1 LEVYSDRYY
10 KPKLQVLVNQ
20 QLNDDPQYA
29 SLSQKKQHARQLSV
43 YLHVRADCWKNE
55 SDEIK
60 AEIQKIFDEKHGLK
74 ADEGDEENADGNES
88 ETKED
93 NEDNDDAS
101 DGDDD
106 DDERTLIQR
115 QQK

>member
-1 LEVYSDRYY
+1 L
-10 KPKLQVLVNQ
+10 K
-20 QLNDDPQYA
+20 DDPQYA

-43 YLHVRADCWKNE
+43 YLRIRADCWKNE

-88 ETKED
+88 D
-93 NEDNDDAS
+93 NEDNDDPS

>member
-1 LEVYSDRYY
+1 
-10 KPKLQVLVNQ
+10 LVNQ
-20 QLNDDPQYA
+20 QLKDDPQYA

-43 YLHVRADCWKNE
+43 YLHIRADCWKNE

-74 ADEGDEENADGNES
+74 ADVEDGEAS
-88 ETKED
+88 EAKQD
-93 NEDNDDAS
+93 DEDNDDAS

-106 DDERTLIQR
+106 DDDDNERTLIQCR
-115 QQK
+115 QK